1 MADLLSEKYFK
12 EQARWLDERD
22 LRYFSVM
29 KSYFL
34 EFRKP
39 AQDRSSLAGVLRRE
53 QEQGLNGVNY
63 DTMKRLR
70 KRMVNF
76 FGEDDHFNLLD
87 FNDEKPQVALTEEW
101 IFQAFGASNLFFL
114 SQSSSNYSF
123 IFTYEQELQLVA
135 KAKAEIE
142 GPREGVKMKQQE
154 FLSLVQPYL
163 ELRSKFD
170 SRVHKLLS
178 RKCGRRK
185 KKVVVTVAKEL
196 TTTDDAQQSQP
207 SITSLGTTWLH
218 NLMQRCPGL
227 AEVIDGWGEDEELQ
241 PTSKQQQYFAAA
253 EYFMK
258 KKPTI
263 YDQVENNCLEDDS
276 SKNLIQKS
284 QKTAAAFR
292 DGVLDFLAMR
302 FTKTNELEETED
314 TLDRKKSSVKSL
326 MVPME
331 IKQQGLS
338 AQEKQVLIKLF
349 RKKKEAE
356 MEEKQKAT
364 EAKKEA
370 AAEKAAAKKIG

>member
-70 KRMVNF
+70 KRMVIF

-142 GPREGVKMKQQE
+142 GPRASCCASPVNTMISFYKNN
-154 FLSLVQPYL
+154 
-163 ELRSKFD
+163 R
-170 SRVHKLLS
+170 HLLQD
-178 RKCGRRK
+178 K
-185 KKVVVTVAKEL
+185 
-196 TTTDDAQQSQP
+196 
-207 SITSLGTTWLH
+207 H
-218 NLMQRCPGL
+218 
-227 AEVIDGWGEDEELQ
+227 
-241 PTSKQQQYFAAA
+241 
-253 EYFMK
+253 
-258 KKPTI
+258 
-263 YDQVENNCLEDDS
+263 
-276 SKNLIQKS
+276 
-284 QKTAAAFR
+284 
-292 DGVLDFLAMR
+292 
-302 FTKTNELEETED
+302 
-314 TLDRKKSSVKSL
+314 TLPEKKSGEQRAWANSL
-326 MVPME
+326 FEFVTSSRLDKEIEWVP
-331 IKQQGLS
+331 LS
-338 AQEKQVLIKLF
+338 
-349 RKKKEAE
+349 
-356 MEEKQKAT
+356 
-364 EAKKEA
+364 
-370 AAEKAAAKKIG
+370 